1 MKTPFSSAPRDAF
14 EDYDDPPVV
23 GASRGRAGVVNAGA
37 HVTRWSVND
46 RMCLIVIVCGVI
58 LFGAGLFIG
67 QEAALLTAVFG
78 AFLTGWG
85 LGIYGDRAS
94 E

>member
-1 MKTPFSSAPRDAF
+1 MKPPYSAPPRDAF
-14 EDYDDPPVV
+14 EDYDDPPVTPL
-23 GASRGRAGVVNAGA
+23 GRAGHASHTA
-37 HVTRWSVND
+37 HITRWSVND
-46 RMCLIVIVCGVI
+46 RMCLTVIVCGVL
-58 LFGAGLFIG
+58 LFSAGLFIG
-67 QEAALLTAVFG
+67 DEATLLTAVFG